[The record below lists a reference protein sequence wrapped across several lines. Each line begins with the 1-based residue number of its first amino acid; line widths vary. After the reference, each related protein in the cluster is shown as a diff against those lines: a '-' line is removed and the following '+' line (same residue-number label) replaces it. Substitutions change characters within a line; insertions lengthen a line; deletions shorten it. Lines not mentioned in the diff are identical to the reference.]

1 MHPADLDDTAL
12 ARVRALEE
20 QLGCP
25 LVAYQ
30 PETPY
35 APLTDEQLA
44 ELRRAEAEL
53 GVQLLAYR
61 PGVAAQQPISR
72 AAR

>member
-1 MHPADLDDTAL
+1 MSAPTLRPADLDDRAL
-12 ARVRALEE
+12 GRVRALEE

-25 LVAYQ
+25 LVAYA

-35 APLTDEQLA
+35 APLTDDQVTALQ
-44 ELRRAEAEL
+44 RAEAEL

-61 PGVAAQQPISR
+61 A
-72 AAR
+72 

>member
-1 MHPADLDDTAL
+1 MHPAELDDTAL
-12 ARVRALEE
+12 ARVRDLEA

-25 LVAYQ
+25 LVAYE

-44 ELRRAEAEL
+44 QLRRTEAEL

-61 PGVAAQQPISR
+61 R
-72 AAR
+72 

>member
-1 MHPADLDDTAL
+1 MTALHPAELDDTAL
-12 ARVRALEE
+12 AKVRALEE

-25 LVAYQ
+25 LVAYT

-35 APLTDEQLA
+35 APLTGDQVAALQ
-44 ELRRAEAEL
+44 RAEAEL

-61 PGVAAQQPISR
+61 R
-72 AAR
+72 

>member
-1 MHPADLDDTAL
+1 MAVTQEPAMHPADLDDSAL

-25 LVAYQ
+25 LVAYT

-35 APLTDEQLA
+35 APLTSEQVAALQ
-44 ELRRAEAEL
+44 RAEAEL

-61 PGVAAQQPISR
+61 R
-72 AAR
+72 